1 VLTHR
6 TGKDR
11 SNIDYPYGK
20 LFGLSGKFLIVSALL
35 AGLVVKFGTGA
46 VSNSV
51 DLQACELGSYNGVYK
66 PFDKDRILANTRW
79 DLNK

>member
-1 VLTHR
+1 M
-6 TGKDR
+6 
-11 SNIDYPYGK
+11 
-20 LFGLSGKFLIVSALL
+20 
-35 AGLVVKFGTGA
+35 GLVVKFGTGA